1 LANRFGCRIVSIVGS
16 VIAGVFFAISQFSPN
31 IEVLI
36 LTYGVMGG
44 ELLMLHL
51 LFIIYHHHLH
61 HHRHFLYRK
70 RQNEPDRKAQIVNKN
85 MHSPGATFTCNNGAF
100 FKNYKHKCILKR
112 ISRVFISDIFCD
124 FIFFRLR

>member
-1 LANRFGCRIVSIVGS
+1 
-16 VIAGVFFAISQFSPN
+16 
-31 IEVLI
+31 
-36 LTYGVMGG
+36 
-44 ELLMLHL
+44 MLHL
-51 LFIIYHHHLH
+51 LFIIYHHLH

-124 FIFFRLR
+124 FIFFSTALSLELDHRNGVSERSDSSGWLQCSVR